1 MLHTH
6 RRWMMMSL
14 SVAGLS
20 NGAGV
25 VDNGFRVRLFIF
37 LKADVADVN
46 LLECDLIG
54 EFKTTVYSAG

>member
-1 MLHTH
+1 
-6 RRWMMMSL
+6 MMMSL